1 MTCQIEKRQGRTFAC
16 GWELWRLCL
25 AWRCV
30 DRGQSWGSRQRH
42 GRLLRHCRRNGKD
55 GPQKGCREQCALISF
70 GCHDVFFF
78 DRNIRA
84 SDMWKP
90 GAVWMEFFPPEA
102 LSQHVLSQSGLAGDV
117 SREIT
122 WFELV
127 DLRNSVRERSP
138 VPGSSPAVSPWEMFA
153 RLPTHILM
161 LRSALLVSTRRSAE
175 VFCPTV
181 RSCHATDVQILS
193 YFARRPG
200 NAKSSQIMPR
210 ETNPVSARTSRSG
223 NSFSP
228 LQSRGRSANLTRRVA
243 SGGICPACE

>member
-1 MTCQIEKRQGRTFAC
+1 MGQSGTSFPPGSGETSRVTCQIEKRQGRTVAC

-127 DLRNSVRERSP
+127 DLRNSVWERSP
-138 VPGSSPAVSPWEMFA
+138 CRDHPWLC
-153 RLPTHILM
+153 RHGK
-161 LRSALLVSTRRSAE
+161 
-175 VFCPTV
+175 C
-181 RSCHATDVQILS
+181 
-193 YFARRPG
+193 
-200 NAKSSQIMPR
+200 
-210 ETNPVSARTSRSG
+210 
-223 NSFSP
+223 
-228 LQSRGRSANLTRRVA
+228 SRGYRLTF
-243 SGGICPACE
+243 